1 MPDAKGNE
9 KASGDH
15 EVGPD
20 QNLTEQEMPD
30 ATGTAA
36 SPSPKP
42 PKSSDSGS

>member
-1 MPDAKGNE
+1 VPDAKGNE

-30 ATGTAA
+30 ATGTAS